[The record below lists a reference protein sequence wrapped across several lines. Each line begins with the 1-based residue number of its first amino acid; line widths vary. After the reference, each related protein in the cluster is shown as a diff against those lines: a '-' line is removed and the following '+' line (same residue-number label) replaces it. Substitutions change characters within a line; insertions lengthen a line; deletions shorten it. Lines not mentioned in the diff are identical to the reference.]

1 MTVSSH
7 CPLAVVLAARLREER
22 ADLVRRWL
30 ERIADRVTIS
40 RNQIFPTRD
49 ILDHVP
55 LLVDGIADYLED
67 PADEITAD
75 IPVVAKAMELGQ
87 MRHDQGFDA
96 YQILKEYE
104 ILGGVLF
111 DFMIRTVD
119 SIDEQCTRGELLV
132 CGHRIFRSV
141 VVIQQYTT
149 MHFLR
154 LSDDRVREREER
166 LRGFNRA
173 VSHELK
179 TRIGAAAGASAMLRE
194 PDIADDPAKL
204 AQFLSIITSNVDAMG
219 GTLTQLTE
227 LSRIDPQRAPTRN
240 IRLRD
245 AAAEVKR
252 QLREFAE
259 DRGVEVELA
268 PDLPDIEVPAAIV
281 ELGLSNYVSNAIKYR
296 DPGEARPWVRIDAAL
311 VDNGD
316 GPADLEVYVSD
327 NGLGVPEDARDQL
340 FRRYFRAHGDTVTGE
355 EGTGLGLS
363 LVRDNIA
370 ALGGRAWAEFPG
382 KGSRFAF
389 AIPCDE
395 EGDGE
400 REPVEDIN
408 RPFDVASADGAG
420 GGTDGGD
427 AGDFGG

>member
-7 CPLAVVLAARLREER
+7 CPLAVILAERLRAER
-22 ADLVRRWL
+22 EDLVGRWL
-30 ERIADRVTIS
+30 ERIADRVSIG

-55 LLVDGIADYLED
+55 LLVEGIADYLED

-87 MRHDQGFDA
+87 MRHEQGFDA

-111 DFMIRTVD
+111 DFLIRTVD
-119 SIDEQCTRGELLV
+119 SIDEECTRGELLV

-154 LSDDRVREREER
+154 LSDELVREREER

-173 VSHELK
+173 VTHELK
-179 TRIGAAAGASAMLRE
+179 NRIGAAAGASAMLQE
-194 PDIADDPAKL
+194 AGVVSDAAKVE
-204 AQFLSIITSNVDAMG
+204 QFLAIITSNVDAMG
-219 GTLTQLTE
+219 ATLTQLTE
-227 LSRIDPQRAPTRN
+227 LSRIDPERAQTRN
-240 IRLRD
+240 IRLAD

-259 DRGVEVELA
+259 TRGVEVELA
-268 PDLPDIEVPAAIV
+268 ADLPDVEVPAAVV
-281 ELGLSNYVSNAIKYR
+281 ELGLSNYISNAIKYR
-296 DPGEARPWVRIDAAL
+296 DPDEARPWVRVDAA
-311 VDNGD
+311 VSTD
-316 GPADLEVYVSD
+316 GAGAESLEVYVTD

-363 LVRDNIA
+363 LVRDNIE
-370 ALGGRAWAEFPG
+370 ALGGRAWAEFPD

-389 AIPCDE
+389 SIPCGEDDDE
-395 EGDGE
+395 D
-400 REPVEDIN
+400 REPAGDIN
-408 RPFDVASADGAG
+408 RPFETASDSDP
-420 GGTDGGD
+420 T
-427 AGDFGG
+427 